1 MLVRDNNC
9 AGNWTRYNFTLL
21 MKVNISTNFPGNPFH
36 WMSEKCDLL
45 VALDESERI
54 VRNHVL
60 STSVLNLKEIRSV
73 VGDISVCFMD

>member
-1 MLVRDNNC
+1 
-9 AGNWTRYNFTLL
+9 
-21 MKVNISTNFPGNPFH
+21 MKVNISTNFPGNPFR

-73 VGDISVCFMD
+73 VVDISVCFMD

>member
-1 MLVRDNNC
+1 
-9 AGNWTRYNFTLL
+9 
-21 MKVNISTNFPGNPFH
+21 MKVNISTNFPGNPFQ

-73 VGDISVCFMD
+73 VVDISVCFMD

>member
-1 MLVRDNNC
+1 
-9 AGNWTRYNFTLL
+9 
-21 MKVNISTNFPGNPFH
+21 MKVNISTNFPGNPFQ

-60 STSVLNLKEIRSV
+60 STSVLNLKEVCSV
-73 VGDISVCFMD
+73 V

>member
-1 MLVRDNNC
+1 
-9 AGNWTRYNFTLL
+9 

-60 STSVLNLKEIRSV
+60 STSVLNLKEVCSV
-73 VGDISVCFMD
+73 V

>member
-1 MLVRDNNC
+1 
-9 AGNWTRYNFTLL
+9 

-73 VGDISVCFMD
+73 VVDISVCFMD